1 VRPQKFEQTKEAMR
15 NDLQQGR
22 LSVAQLDDML
32 EKNLVTKYGV
42 SRDTARRAR
51 NAILSELNSRQIPTY
66 DK

>member
-1 VRPQKFEQTKEAMR
+1 MR

-22 LSVAQLDDML
+22 HTVAQLKNML
-32 EKNLVTKYGV
+32 EKDLSANYGV

-51 NAILSELNSRQIPTY
+51 NAVLLELNPRQTPTN